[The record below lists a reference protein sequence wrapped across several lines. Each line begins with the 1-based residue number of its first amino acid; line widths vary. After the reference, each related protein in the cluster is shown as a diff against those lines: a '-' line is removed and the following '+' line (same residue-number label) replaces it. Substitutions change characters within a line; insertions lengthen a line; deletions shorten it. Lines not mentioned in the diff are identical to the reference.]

1 MTKIISTVGPI
12 LSNKNIGFIVKNSG
26 IVRLNM
32 SHNTFDWHKQKMN
45 LIKKFDPSKYILV
58 DIPGAKPRTL
68 NRTNIKIQKG
78 EKITFS
84 YKLYK
89 NKKSF
94 ISISNPLPKLYKKKN

>member
-78 EKITFS
+78 KKLLFLTNYIKI
-84 YKLYK
+84 KNLYF
-89 NKKSF
+89 N
-94 ISISNPLPKLYKKKN
+94 I